1 MKDVGIIIDLYQ
13 PPTQEES
20 ILKQAVNDLYAP
32 LIRLIK
38 SNKNIKFSLS
48 IPLSTLELLDK
59 HGYGE
64 IINDIK
70 DLYSS
75 EKIELVGSSAYN
87 ALLTDMPVEVVENQI
102 ILNEYALGYYF
113 GARQGFEGEP
123 SIMIKDLYGLVPTML
138 VINDE
143 VLTTLGELG
152 YKWVIAADFCIP
164 FKYRQEGLC
173 MYKVKGCETGIL
185 KLDSKL
191 NNIINGYYK
200 DDIQLTCKRVIEEI
214 SSKDN
219 KHSIIYVSGLERFGD
234 KEIYK
239 KEFNLIDVLTEGLIG
254 KNIMITSIE
263 NITKDLSVSEI
274 DEKLSVGY
282 DTKEESSLKDSF
294 VSVILY
300 LESEDK
306 RLAALKKIEKNLI
319 KTAVK
324 IDDKNDLQDLLTEP
338 IWKDERLTTINNVLL
353 HNKLYHYVLLSKLAS
368 FSKYSC
374 LSNILL
380 NSEQNS
386 YDKIQLAKF
395 IQLAVKCADLIE
407 SDTALS
413 LREDID
419 KFLSLI

>member
-64 IINDIK
+64 VINDIK

-87 ALLTDMPVEVVENQI
+87 ALLTDMPVEIVENQI

-138 VINDE
+138 MINDE

-152 YKWVIAADFCIP
+152 YKWVVAADFCIP

-185 KLDSKL
+185 KLDYKL
-191 NNIINGYYK
+191 NNIINDYYK

-239 KEFNLIDVLTEGLIG
+239 KEFNLIDVLSEGLIG

-274 DEKLSVGY
+274 DEKLSVEY
-282 DTKEESSLKDSF
+282 DTNEEGGLKDAF
-294 VSVILY
+294 GSVKLY
-300 LESEDK
+300 LESKDK

-319 KTAVK
+319 KTTVRM
-324 IDDKNDLQDLLTEP
+324 DNKNDIQDLLTEP
-338 IWKDERLTTINNVLL
+338 IWIYERLTKISDVSL
-353 HNKLYHYVLLSKLAS
+353 HNKLYHYILSSKFIS

-374 LSNILL
+374 LNNIMI
-380 NSEQNS
+380 NSESNN
-386 YDKIQLAKF
+386 YEKIQLAKF
-395 IQLAVKCADLIE
+395 IQLAVKCIE
-407 SDTALS
+407 FVDSDITPS
-413 LREDID
+413 IREDSD
-419 KFLSLI
+419 KFLSII